1 MKRRIMYNAVPRVA
15 MLLVLIFLVI
25 FHAWPKHSSG
35 FRVRIAPN
43 TCACP
48 DASIIEAHVSANG
61 ELLINSEPME
71 RAALTRLLTD
81 IYGTRYEGVVYVSG
95 DENVSYQRVIDVIEA
110 LPQVKR
116 PPTRMDL
123 PIPEALRTAEDD
135 ALNIEIQL
143 VTPGVANTPCPE
155 DCYNWE
161 KQSLLRLP

>member
-35 FRVRIAPN
+35 FRVRVAPN

-61 ELLINSEPME
+61 ELLINSQPKE

-81 IYGTRYEGVVYVSG
+81 IYGTRYEGVLYVSG
-95 DENVSYQRVIDVIEA
+95 DDNVSYQRVIEVIEA
-110 LPQVKR
+110 VPQVKR
-116 PPTRMDL
+116 APPRTDL
-123 PIPEALRTAEDD
+123 LIPEALRTPARD

-143 VTPGVANTPCPE
+143 ITPGVVNTPCPE
-155 DCYNWE
+155 GCYNWA
-161 KQSLLRLP
+161 KQRLLPLP